1 MEKDRNRMSDIL
13 DDGFMS
19 EFPKVEIKPL
29 TAEQIDALDTH
40 GESLKETPE
49 QRELRKER
57 EDRRWNKQWAM
68 DKSVE
73 WCKHVNEIV
82 ATPNNNVAGS
92 IMTSEQ
98 VLVIADIF
106 YEWLY
111 KDSK

>member
-1 MEKDRNRMSDIL
+1 MNNEYDI
-13 DDGFMS
+13 
-19 EFPKVEIKPL
+19 
-29 TAEQIDALDTH
+29 
-40 GESLKETPE
+40 LKETPE

-73 WCKHVNEIV
+73 WCKHINEIV

>member
-1 MEKDRNRMSDIL
+1 MEKDCNRMSDIL
-13 DDGFMS
+13 DGGFMS

-49 QRELRKER
+49 QRELRRER
-57 EDRRWNKQWAM
+57 EDRRWNKQWAL

-82 ATPNNNVAGS
+82 ATPNKNVAGL
-92 IMTSEQ
+92 MTREQ

-106 YEWLY
+106 YKWLY

>member
-1 MEKDRNRMSDIL
+1 MSDIL